1 MIDTRSARLT
11 ALLICGLILFGTLV
25 AAGATLTPDPTRND
39 FPNED
44 DLIAGDVATGDRV
57 TIGGRVVSTD
67 PLVIEADPTFED
79 PIELTITNVGSA
91 VSIGDEIV
99 VHGTLTDERTIR
111 ATGNYAR
118 EPWELYYMYAVS
130 AIAGLWVLSRFLRG
144 WQLDRSTGGFR
155 PRANE
160 RGDRSGGDR

>member
-11 ALLICGLILFGTLV
+11 ALLICGLILFGTLI
-25 AAGATLTPDPTRND
+25 AAGATLAPDPARND

-44 DLIAGDVATGDRV
+44 DLIAGDVAPGDRV

-67 PLVIEADPTFED
+67 PLVFEADPELGE
-79 PIELTITNVGSA
+79 PIEFTITNVDTA

-111 ATGNYAR
+111 ATGSYTR

-130 AIAGLWVLSRFLRG
+130 ALAGLWVLGRFLRG
-144 WQLDRSTGGFR
+144 WAFDRSTVGFR

-160 RGDRSGGDR
+160 RGDRPGGDR